1 MAIPKLIHVPHPSSV
16 ARTPPNV
23 SDVSGKSTPKV
34 QPGRIGLWA
43 LILGLGG
50 FLLWAG
56 FAPLDEGVPGQG
68 TVTIDTKSKA
78 VQHLSGGIIKEVLVK
93 EGQFVKEGQL
103 LLKLDEAATRANFES
118 ARQRY
123 LGMRAMEARLL
134 AEQQGSSQISWHPDL
149 RDALGDPQ
157 IRQMAQT
164 QQQLFESRRN
174 SLKADLQSIEESIQG
189 QQALLQ
195 AYTAMISS
203 RRSQLALLSEELKN
217 TSELVKEGYA
227 PRNRQLELERM
238 VADSNASIAELLGNT
253 TRAQRAITE
262 MQQRAIGRQ
271 QEYRKDVET
280 QLAEVDREVQA
291 DAQKFHAVKDD
302 LSRVDIKSP
311 ADGQVVGLAFQTVGG
326 VVGPGQKLMD
336 IVPVD
341 QALLLEARV
350 PPNLIDRVHAELPV
364 DVRFSS
370 FSNSPQLVVK
380 GKVAS
385 VSGDLLTDSRTGAS
399 YYLARVAVT
408 PEGMKRLGKRQM
420 QPGMPVEVIFKTG
433 ERSLLTYLLHPLTRR
448 LAASLKEE

>member
-174 SLKADLQSIEESIQG
+174 SLKADLQSMEESIQG

-217 TSELVKEGYA
+217 TSELVK
-227 PRNRQLELERM
+227 
-238 VADSNASIAELLGNT
+238 
-253 TRAQRAITE
+253 
-262 MQQRAIGRQ
+262 
-271 QEYRKDVET
+271 
-280 QLAEVDREVQA
+280 
-291 DAQKFHAVKDD
+291 
-302 LSRVDIKSP
+302 
-311 ADGQVVGLAFQTVGG
+311 
-326 VVGPGQKLMD
+326 
-336 IVPVD
+336 
-341 QALLLEARV
+341 
-350 PPNLIDRVHAELPV
+350 
-364 DVRFSS
+364 
-370 FSNSPQLVVK
+370 
-380 GKVAS
+380 
-385 VSGDLLTDSRTGAS
+385 
-399 YYLARVAVT
+399 
-408 PEGMKRLGKRQM
+408 
-420 QPGMPVEVIFKTG
+420 
-433 ERSLLTYLLHPLTRR
+433 
-448 LAASLKEE
+448 